1 MAQCAR
7 MNTRCPF
14 ADRSISKRTI
24 DKKRRRV
31 KARARLR
38 PVGVHVRAC
47 RSNTH
52 TIVGGMQTLDSTQA
66 ILLPIGASVSLLVMF
81 FFFDSLQT
89 VFALCTAVIATI
101 AFAFLLLPMCQYL
114 IRPCSDGH
122 K

>member
-1 MAQCAR
+1 MLPVFRSLNLEADNRQKEKAGESAGTAAAGRRDGAR
-7 MNTRCPF
+7 
-14 ADRSISKRTI
+14 
-24 DKKRRRV
+24 
-31 KARARLR
+31 
-38 PVGVHVRAC
+38 
-47 RSNTH
+47 TH
-52 TIVGGMQTLDSTQA
+52 TIIGGMQTLDSTQA